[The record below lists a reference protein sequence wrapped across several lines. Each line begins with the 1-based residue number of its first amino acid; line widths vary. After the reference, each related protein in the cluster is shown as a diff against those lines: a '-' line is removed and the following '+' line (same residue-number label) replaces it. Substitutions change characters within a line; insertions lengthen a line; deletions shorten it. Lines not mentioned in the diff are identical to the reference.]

1 MIRRLALRDHE
12 GTAPRHSQSRPGLLL
27 PRVYGLSIMLRSLS
41 IAATRPV
48 ALQSLRET
56 ASIPRLARSQRLAVH
71 SGSTRHVTS
80 STIRASANPTN
91 SAQARHET
99 LTSTLA
105 KPPGV
110 AASTSSNSTTSTT
123 DHAVAAALQK
133 QRIQHGALQSAL
145 AFVTVLISAQSL
157 KNAQEN
163 RKLERERDALL
174 ELVADKNQVLQGLV
188 NDEAAFDR
196 LARECLIVLQEESN
210 NDESQRR
217 NRPGFIW
224 RSWSGRGDTDSHD
237 DQDDVQ
243 SDTLDRL
250 VEILRS
256 DLVARVGKAGL
267 TREQQDQ
274 LQLKELLVASQQQ
287 QQQSQSMTKQPDKQQ
302 RHKQQQQSAA
312 TGVIDAE
319 TDALLEQLLN
329 EESSESWEGRK
340 RTVYAF

>member
-1 MIRRLALRDHE
+1 
-12 GTAPRHSQSRPGLLL
+12 
-27 PRVYGLSIMLRSLS
+27 MLRSLS
-41 IAATRPV
+41 IAATRT
-48 ALQSLRET
+48 SLSSHFSHA
-56 ASIPRLARSQRLAVH
+56 ASPCRLAQAKSSRLAIH
-71 SGSTRHVTS
+71 SKSTRHVTS
-80 STIRASANPTN
+80 TTRPSTTPTT

-110 AASTSSNSTTSTT
+110 AASSSSNTNASTT

-174 ELVADKNQVLQGLV
+174 ELVADKNQVLQALV
-188 NDEAAFDR
+188 NDEAAFR
-196 LARECLIVLQEESN
+196 RVARKCLSVLPLESN
-210 NDESQRR
+210 HDDSRQQQRR
-217 NRPGFIW
+217 RPWFLW
-224 RSWSGRGDTDSHD
+224 RSWSGRGDIDSHD
-237 DQDDVQ
+237 DANDDDE
-243 SDTLDRL
+243 SNTMDRL

-274 LQLKELLVASQQQ
+274 LQLQELLVASQQQ
-287 QQQSQSMTKQPDKQQ
+287 QQSPSMANMPN
-302 RHKQQQQSAA
+302 KQQQQQSTA
-312 TGVIDAE
+312 TAVIDAE
-319 TDALLEQLLN
+319 TDALLEQLLK
-329 EESSESWEGRK
+329 EESTESGEARK